1 MIVMVTKM
9 ADDQTQVSQYRT
21 RKGEQPQGEECRE
34 CNPFGENGMNG
45 KSRCDEGDVDKEN
58 SVDHNLRAAARDP
71 PPVVSKLP
79 KSVIPSANQ
88 KSSSSQPASIVKSE
102 RLRDLPR

>member
-1 MIVMVTKM
+1 MVTKM

-21 RKGEQPQGEECRE
+21 GEGEQPQGEACRE
-34 CNPFGENGMNG
+34 CGPIGENEMNG
-45 KSRCDEGDVDKEN
+45 KSRDECDADKEN
-58 SVDHNLRAAARDP
+58 SVDHNLTAAARDL

-79 KSVIPSANQ
+79 KSAMHSADQ
-88 KSSSSQPASIVKSE
+88 TSSSRPVSSIKSD